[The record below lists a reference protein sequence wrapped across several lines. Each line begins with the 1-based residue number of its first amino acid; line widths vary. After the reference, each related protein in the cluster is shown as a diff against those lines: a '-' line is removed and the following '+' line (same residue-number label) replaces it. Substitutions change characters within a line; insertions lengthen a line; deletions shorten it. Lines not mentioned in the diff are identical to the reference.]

1 MYRKGLEYDEMAK
14 KVIDIYL
21 DYNIKTFPINVN
33 QVCQKMQIAL
43 IPYSSYQSPSREL
56 LKKESM
62 SSFYVKPT
70 ISNPATILYNDDIG
84 EVGSLGNIRRNIMH
98 EVKHY
103 VCDDTQD
110 NPDDDLAD
118 YFGKYFLA
126 PIPYLIVKGI
136 DNCNDIMSIF
146 GVDDE
151 MSSFIYKNIRNRK
164 KKQNNLVFHVGNYDR
179 KHRRF
184 DRWSFGCGIF
194 SSKRRVATCH
204 NSRCLR
210 RVFNSLLLCVKA

>member
-1 MYRKGLEYDEMAK
+1 MYRNGLEYDKMAK

-21 DYNIKTFPINVN
+21 DYNIKTFPVDVK

-43 IPYSSYQSPSREL
+43 IPYSFYQFKNRDL
-56 LKKESM
+56 LKKESI

-70 ISNPATILYNDDIG
+70 VNNPATILYNDDIS

-103 VCDDTQD
+103 VCEDDQD
-110 NPDDDLAD
+110 NPNDDLAD

-146 GVDDE
+146 GVDED
-151 MSSFIYKNIRNRK
+151 MASFIYKNIRNRK
-164 KKQNNLVFHVGNYDR
+164 R
-179 KHRRF
+179 KHGFKIF
-184 DRWSFGCGIF
+184 DYE
-194 SSKRRVATCH
+194 KP
-204 NSRCLR
+204 
-210 RVFNSLLLCVKA
+210 LLKHLLGSYYNYYMNKL

>member
-43 IPYSSYQSPSREL
+43 IPYSFYQSPSREL

-103 VCDDTQD
+103 VCEDTQD

-164 KKQNNLVFHVGNYDR
+164 KKHGSKIFDYELPLLKHLLGNYYNYYMNR
-179 KHRRF
+179 
-184 DRWSFGCGIF
+184 
-194 SSKRRVATCH
+194 
-204 NSRCLR
+204 L
-210 RVFNSLLLCVKA
+210 